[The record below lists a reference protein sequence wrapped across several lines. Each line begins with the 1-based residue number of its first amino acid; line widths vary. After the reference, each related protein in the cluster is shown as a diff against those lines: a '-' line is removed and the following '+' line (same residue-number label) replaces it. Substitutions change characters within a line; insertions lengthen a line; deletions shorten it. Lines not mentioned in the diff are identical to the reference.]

1 MGRHPT
7 TSTMPR
13 ATPTGRR
20 FPLSSSMIALFEV
33 QMTSGPRHL
42 NGFDLHS
49 MVFSPMTIYDANGW
63 RTDKAFISITP
74 LR

>member
-1 MGRHPT
+1 
-7 TSTMPR
+7 
-13 ATPTGRR
+13 
-20 FPLSSSMIALFEV
+20 
-33 QMTSGPRHL
+33 MTSGPRQL